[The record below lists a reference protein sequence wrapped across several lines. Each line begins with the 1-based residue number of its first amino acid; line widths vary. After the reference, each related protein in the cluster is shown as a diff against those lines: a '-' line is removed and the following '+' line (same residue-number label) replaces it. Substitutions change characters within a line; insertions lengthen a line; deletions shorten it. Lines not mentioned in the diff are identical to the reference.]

1 VRRLLTAALF
11 ALAASCGD
19 SIPTEI
25 EDVAGSYQLESVN
38 GQKLPWYNTMA
49 GAEVLS
55 GELALRADGTYL
67 NTTWLKLTNP
77 NPIVPYL
84 KTAGTYSL
92 TGPGVIEFWE
102 NGGMIAG
109 DAAGSY
115 VTIRYGPELNYR
127 YRRQ

>member
-1 VRRLLTAALF
+1 MKRLLTAAAF
-11 ALAASCGD
+11 ALVASCAD

-38 GQKLPWYNTMA
+38 GQKLPWYDTLGIA
-49 GAEVLS
+49 DVLS

-67 NTTWLKLTNP
+67 NTIWLKLANP
-77 NPIVPYL
+77 NPIVPYR

-109 DAAGSY
+109 AAAGSY